1 MKQAVLTTVL
11 LLAYAVG
18 GHAQGVNSGNKVD
31 MSKPLIPDSAALA
44 KHPDMFYMPHS
55 SYYVIPED
63 KDCYYAFPAKRIDSP
78 TDSIRFTVV
87 VRFGTRNNHYKNSI
101 GYAYLDAYDYLNPEH
116 FASFS
121 CPDQLIYGKT
131 FKRHMKFKF
140 KAYAYFFPPV
150 FENMDCMKTLTVHVD
165 YYPFERGKTTMR
177 YKLKR
182 TYGAPKVLRTYKKTL
197 KRGTK
202 MAENLKK
209 WYPYGVS
216 KDKADSILK
225 ARCDRAD
232 SIFWKRYNI
241 IKKSVQKDNGK

>member
-1 MKQAVLTTVL
+1 MKQAVLIMVL
-11 LLAYAVG
+11 LLAYVAEG
-18 GHAQGVNSGNKVD
+18 LAQVSAGNKVD

-55 SYYVIPED
+55 DYYIIPED
-63 KDCYYAFPAKRIDSP
+63 KDCYYAFPVKRIDSP

-101 GYAYLDAYDYLNPEH
+101 GYADLVAYDFLNPEY

-140 KAYAYFFPPV
+140 KAHAYFFPPTY
-150 FENMDCMKTLTVHVD
+150 ENMDCMKTLTVHVD

-182 TYGAPKVLRTYKKTL
+182 TYGASKATRTFKKYL

-202 MAENLKK
+202 MAENLRR
-209 WYPYGVS
+209 WGPSGGS
-216 KDKADSILK
+216 KDKIDSIFK
-225 ARCDRAD
+225 ARSDRAD
-232 SIFWKRYNI
+232 SVFWKRYNI
-241 IKKSVQKDNGK
+241 IKNSVQKDNGK